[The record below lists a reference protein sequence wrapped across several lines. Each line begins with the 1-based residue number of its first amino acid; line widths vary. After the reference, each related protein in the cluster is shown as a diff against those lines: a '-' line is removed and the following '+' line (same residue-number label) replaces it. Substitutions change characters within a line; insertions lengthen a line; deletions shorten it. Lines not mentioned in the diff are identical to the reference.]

1 MRPRSRSTGLRVQQ
15 VGDQLVMHDEVRQRL
30 HVLNRTVAATW
41 RHCDGRN
48 ALADIAELVGRELG
62 IPADERLIALAVE
75 QLHEARLLEE
85 HAALARGADGV
96 SRREMLHWAAAA
108 AAGVFL
114 PVITSCGAPLGPDR
128 GPNMPGVPQ
137 LDIADVTTTVN
148 TSTTTFPPTTTS
160 NTSTTTFP
168 PTTTSNTSTTTFPP
182 TTTST
187 SRRRR
192 RRSRR
197 RPPTSTSTTFPP
209 TTTSTSTTF
218 PPTTTSTTR
227 APRKVQL
234 CHKGKSIMVDADAV
248 ADHLAHGDTLGPCP

>member
-1 MRPRSRSTGLRVQQ
+1 MRPRSRSAGLRVQP
-15 VGDQLVMHDEVRQRL
+15 VGDQLVAYDELRQRL

-75 QLHEARLLEE
+75 QLHEARLLED
-85 HAALARGADGV
+85 HAPARGTGTDGV

-114 PVITSCGAPLGPDR
+114 PVITSCGAPLAPDR
-128 GPNMPGVPQ
+128 GPNMPGVPK
-137 LDIADVTTTVN
+137 LDIGDVA
-148 TSTTTFPPTTTS
+148 TTTS

-168 PTTTSNTSTTTFPP
+168 PTTTSNTSTTTYPPTTTSTSTTFPP

-187 SRRRR
+187 STTF
-192 RRSRR
+192 
-197 RPPTSTSTTFPP
+197 PPTTTSTSTTFPP

-227 APRKVQL
+227 APRKVQV

>member
-1 MRPRSRSTGLRVQQ
+1 MRPRSRSAGLRVQP
-15 VGDQLVMHDEVRQRL
+15 VGDQLVAYDELRQRL

-75 QLHEARLLEE
+75 QLHEARLLED
-85 HAALARGADGV
+85 HAPARGTDGV

-114 PVITSCGAPLGPDR
+114 PVITSCGAPLAPDR
-128 GPNMPGVPQ
+128 GPNMPGVSQ
-137 LDIADVTTTVN
+137 LDIVDVT
-148 TSTTTFPPTTTS
+148 TTTS

-168 PTTTSNTSTTTFPP
+168 PTT
-182 TTTST
+182 
-187 SRRRR
+187 
-192 RRSRR
+192 
-197 RPPTSTSTTFPP
+197 TSTSTTFPP

-227 APRKVQL
+227 APRKVQV